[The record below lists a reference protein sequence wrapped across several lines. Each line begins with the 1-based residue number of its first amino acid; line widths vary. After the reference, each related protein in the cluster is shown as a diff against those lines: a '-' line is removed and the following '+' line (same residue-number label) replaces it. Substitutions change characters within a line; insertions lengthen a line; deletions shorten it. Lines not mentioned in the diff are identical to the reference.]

1 MERLNLSGLSGDRS
15 DTDTVLL
22 KSTPHADV
30 HIEQEN
36 RISTPHSGPLQS
48 ESDKML
54 MYTGATH
61 EEKGDNTLSYLP
73 KVQPNVP
80 KLLTPADFMSKHV
93 GVGVSKTEKVPFNS
107 MSTLGKDMNR
117 EFLNKHEMG
126 DNSVA
131 LGMAKTPQM
140 WSFGP
145 SECNRVNIDS
155 EPQSVASTPRVLCQS
170 AEHSHPLYETYSF
183 TPGDVREATSICSR
197 EVTPRSS
204 NAKDEVRPSSTQD
217 VQKEIIHIRN
227 RLKSFDQK
235 KKKLR

>member
-1 MERLNLSGLSGDRS
+1 M
-15 DTDTVLL
+15 
-22 KSTPHADV
+22 STPHL
-30 HIEQEN
+30 
-36 RISTPHSGPLQS
+36 GPLQS

-73 KVQPNVP
+73 KVQTNVP

-93 GVGVSKTEKVPFNS
+93 GVGVPKTEKVPFNS
-107 MSTLGKDMNR
+107 ISTFGQDMNR
-117 EFLNKHEMG
+117 EFVNKRMG
-126 DNSVA
+126 DNSIA
-131 LGMAKTPQM
+131 LG
-140 WSFGP
+140 SFDH

-155 EPQSVASTPRVLCQS
+155 EPQSVASTPRVFCQS

-183 TPGDVREATSICSR
+183 TPGDVREATTICSR
-197 EVTPRSS
+197 EVTPRNS
-204 NAKDEVRPSSTQD
+204 NAKDEVRPSSTKE

>member
-1 MERLNLSGLSGDRS
+1 MP
-15 DTDTVLL
+15 L
-22 KSTPHADV
+22 KYTPHVDV
-30 HIEQEN
+30 HIEQEY
-36 RISTPHSGPLQS
+36 RISTPHLGPLQS

-54 MYTGATH
+54 MYTGATG
-61 EEKGDNTLSYLP
+61 EEKGDNTQTYLP
-73 KVQPNVP
+73 KGQTNVP
-80 KLLTPADFMSKHV
+80 KLLTPADFMSKHI
-93 GVGVSKTEKVPFNS
+93 GVGVPKTEKVPFNS
-107 MSTLGKDMNR
+107 ISTFGQDINR
-117 EFLNKHEMG
+117 EFVNKQMG

-131 LGMAKTPQM
+131 LSMAKTPQ
-140 WSFGP
+140 SFGH
-145 SECNRVNIDS
+145 SECNTVNIDS

-197 EVTPRSS
+197 EVTPKHW
-204 NAKDEVRPSSTQD
+204 NVKDEVRPSSTQD

>member
-1 MERLNLSGLSGDRS
+1 MP
-15 DTDTVLL
+15 L
-22 KSTPHADV
+22 KSTPHVDV
-30 HIEQEN
+30 HMEQEY
-36 RISTPHSGPLQS
+36 RISTPHLGPLQS

-54 MYTGATH
+54 MYTAATN
-61 EEKGDNTLSYLP
+61 EEKGDNTQTYLP
-73 KVQPNVP
+73 KVQTNVP

-93 GVGVSKTEKVPFNS
+93 GVGVPKTEKVPFNS
-107 MSTLGKDMNR
+107 MFKLGQDMNR

-131 LGMAKTPQM
+131 LGMAKTPQ
-140 WSFGP
+140 SFGH

>member
-1 MERLNLSGLSGDRS
+1 M
-15 DTDTVLL
+15 
-22 KSTPHADV
+22 
-30 HIEQEN
+30 EQEN
-36 RISTPHSGPLQS
+36 RISTPHLGPLQS

-54 MYTGATH
+54 MYTGATG
-61 EEKGDNTLSYLP
+61 EEKGDNTLTYLP
-73 KVQPNVP
+73 KVQTNVP

-93 GVGVSKTEKVPFNS
+93 GVGVPKTEKVPFNS
-107 MSTLGKDMNR
+107 MSTMQQEMNR
-117 EFLNKHEMG
+117 ELVNKQMG
-126 DNSVA
+126 VNSVA

-145 SECNRVNIDS
+145 SECNRINIDS

-183 TPGDVREATSICSR
+183 TPGDVREATTICSR

-204 NAKDEVRPSSTQD
+204 NAKDEVRPSSTQN